1 MPAPEN
7 VFDRIL
13 EKHGIP
19 DENKSYRQGDRPKKV
34 IDAIIRDVKAAN
46 ERVNAR
52 ASRG

>member
-13 EKHGIP
+13 KDHGVP
-19 DENKSYRQGDRPKKV
+19 DENESYHQGERSKKK

-46 ERVNAR
+46 TEAN
-52 ASRG
+52 RG